1 MKKLIAWLSF
11 MCIVISLTGCIKQ
24 QTTDT
29 EKAAPQRSIASSEVL
44 NSQKFIQF
52 MEKSGCKINASIL
65 NGKGIL
71 TGKLTRI
78 DINGDTI
85 GMYEYKNNLEMEQ
98 DAKTIRADGSMIGNT
113 IYEWKAKPHFYK
125 RGNIIVTYFGDNK
138 EIINKIESL
147 IGKQFAGY
155 D

>member
-11 MCIVISLTGCIKQ
+11 MCIVISLTGCMQ
-24 QTTDT
+24 QQAIDT
-29 EKAAPQRSIASSEVL
+29 EKTAPQSSIASSEVL
-44 NSQKFIQF
+44 NSQGFIEF
-52 MEKSGCKINASIL
+52 MKKSCCKINASKL
-65 NGKGIL
+65 NGKGVL
-71 TGKLTRI
+71 AGKLTRI

-85 GMYEYKNNLEMEQ
+85 GMYEYKNNQEMEQ

-147 IGKQFAGY
+147 IGKQFAGC